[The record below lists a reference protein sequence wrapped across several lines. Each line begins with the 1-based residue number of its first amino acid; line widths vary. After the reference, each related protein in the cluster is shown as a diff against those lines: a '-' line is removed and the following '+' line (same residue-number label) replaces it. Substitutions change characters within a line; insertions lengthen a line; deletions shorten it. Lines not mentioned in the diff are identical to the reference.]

1 VELTDSGRAE
11 EKKMNAA
18 AADYV
23 NSTIATLPEADRREL
38 ARLLEELGASIQRAG
53 AARDAGACAGDGR

>member
-1 VELTDSGRAE
+1 
-11 EKKMNAA
+11 MNAA

-38 ARLLEELGASIQRAG
+38 ARLLEELGASIQRAD
-53 AARDAGACAGDGR
+53 AARDAGACVGDGR